1 MSSRSNKQQV
11 RYLPEII
18 IVILVTITGYSISSA
33 QDLDVPYVP
42 TPEPV
47 VEKMLEMGHVEKGDY
62 VIDLGSGDGRIV
74 IAAAKLG
81 ANGHGVDLDP
91 QRIREARE
99 NARRQEVDDRVV
111 FLQQNIFNTD
121 ISQASVV
128 TMYLLPSVNIKLRS
142 TLLKTLRP
150 GTRIV
155 SHSFDMDEWEPD
167 ATTTVNRG
175 VGRNHS
181 IYMWIIPANAQGKW
195 QWSVGENTYAM
206 NIDQHFQNVNIDLSN
221 SGNPLNTN
229 KEVLNGPRISFTT
242 DNNGKHYVFSGQIEG
257 DTIQGTVQIHN
268 GGEDRV
274 EKWIAKKIKS

>member
-1 MSSRSNKQQV
+1 MSSRSKKNQQF
-11 RYLPEII
+11 RFLPEII
-18 IVILVTITGYSISSA
+18 IALLIALTGYSTSKA

-47 VEKMLEMGHVEKGDY
+47 VDKMLEMGHVEKGDY

-74 IAAAKLG
+74 IAAAKRG
-81 ANGHGVDLDP
+81 ATGHGIDLDP

-111 FLQQNIFNTD
+111 FLQQNIFDTD

-181 IYMWIIPANAQGKW
+181 IYMWIIPANVQGKW
-195 QWSVGENTYAM
+195 QWKVGENTYAM
-206 NIDQHFQNVNIDLSN
+206 NIDQHFQKINIDLSN
-221 SGNPLNTN
+221 SGHTLSTN
-229 KEVLNGPRISFTT
+229 KKVLNGPRISFTT
-242 DNNGKHYVFSGQIEG
+242 DNNGMHYVFSGQIDG

-268 GGEDRV
+268 GGDDRV
-274 EKWIAKKIKS
+274 EKWIAKKK